1 MDNAAVSNSV
11 PEESGE
17 DSPGSSALQEGEHS
31 PEVEP
36 IARSDSSEKE
46 SLPEQIAVGPV
57 ERMEP
62 GTITTENGSGVPNR
76 DSQGSIDGDEPMDS
90 LRRSSRQR
98 GPTRRLTYPELGN
111 PLVTV
116 VQALFQSLSMA
127 ITKSFVEPSFTPLP
141 EPEIV

>member
-1 MDNAAVSNSV
+1 MV
-11 PEESGE
+11 PKPGTNTERLWPF
-17 DSPGSSALQEGEHS
+17 DSP
-31 PEVEP
+31 
-36 IARSDSSEKE
+36 
-46 SLPEQIAVGPV
+46 
-57 ERMEP
+57 
-62 GTITTENGSGVPNR
+62 TTEPMANETEINE
-76 DSQGSIDGDEPMDS
+76 GSIDGDEPMDS

-98 GPTRRLTYPELGN
+98 EPTRRLTYPELGN